1 MGVGEL
7 ESVCLPKGIH
17 VQMFHKQCAEQ
28 TKIFWGWIWARSHYY
43 AASEKREGKLVLEFQ
58 ASITDLRGLGTAS
71 SEEVR
76 EVGAHHSR

>member
-17 VQMFHKQCAEQ
+17 VQMFHQHCAEQ
-28 TKIFWGWIWARSHYY
+28 TKIFWGLDLGQESRVCSPG
-43 AASEKREGKLVLEFQ
+43 EKTGIIADGILGT
-58 ASITDLRGLGTAS
+58 STGLRGLGAAA

-76 EVGAHHSR
+76 EVRT